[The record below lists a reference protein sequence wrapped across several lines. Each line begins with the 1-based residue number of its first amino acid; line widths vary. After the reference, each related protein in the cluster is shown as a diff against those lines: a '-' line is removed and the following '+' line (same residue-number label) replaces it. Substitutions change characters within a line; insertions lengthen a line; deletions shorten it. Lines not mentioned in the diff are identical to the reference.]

1 MEHRQTHLRPESLAG
16 DNQPQHNY
24 LTEVGKSFKFVNMSD
39 QDFFVAYRE
48 GLVNKVRGDRL
59 NHGSE
64 INIVV
69 EYLTGNPR
77 YFEWEQM
84 DQFDIRLS
92 QDTIKALKEAARYG
106 NGGGFNTFHSG
117 LFSNRVVLYY
127 QIDIQSI
134 YFSSHGLYI
143 NDLNILLFSSRHHAK
158 FPKQIIIDDE
168 EIRDYFRD
176 IELGASIL
184 FYSENKNPKPLYTVF
199 GTDIISIMPI
209 TDGLRPAGVYIQTC
223 DEISF
228 VTGPG
233 KERKEK
239 FIPYEDLEKEG
250 YYFDAYRIAQWID
263 GGKNKEFNERLKS
276 NINDV
281 YEERKN
287 SKQAEE
293 DRMNVGDYLDLAET
307 FIKVINVAF
316 NMFIAWKKT
325 GK

>member
-1 MEHRQTHLRPESLAG
+1 
-16 DNQPQHNY
+16 
-24 LTEVGKSFKFVNMSD
+24 
-39 QDFFVAYRE
+39 
-48 GLVNKVRGDRL
+48 
-59 NHGSE
+59 
-64 INIVV
+64 
-69 EYLTGNPR
+69 
-77 YFEWEQM
+77 
-84 DQFDIRLS
+84 
-92 QDTIKALKEAARYG
+92 
-106 NGGGFNTFHSG
+106 
-117 LFSNRVVLYY
+117 
-127 QIDIQSI
+127 
-134 YFSSHGLYI
+134 
-143 NDLNILLFSSRHHAK
+143 
-158 FPKQIIIDDE
+158 
-168 EIRDYFRD
+168 
-176 IELGASIL
+176 
-184 FYSENKNPKPLYTVF
+184 
-199 GTDIISIMPI
+199 MPI

-250 YYFDAYRIAQWID
+250 YYFDAYRLAQWID